1 TSDKPMFQLD
11 GKKYTQQQFATY
23 LKENFR
29 EGNKYPLEGIARELF
44 ADWTNETALELEK
57 SKLLTKYPEYKA
69 LMDEYHDG
77 ILLYEVMSDKVWN
90 KTMSDSSGLEAYYE
104 ANKSNY
110 MWAERVDAVIYE
122 TVSTDIAQKV
132 QDLLKKG
139 I

>member
-1 TSDKPMFQLD
+1 LSKKTMKWFDSNIDSSYYKGKWDASGLTSDKPMFQLD

-90 KTMSDSSGLEAYYE
+90 KAMSDTSGLEAYY
-104 ANKSNY
+104 
-110 MWAERVDAVIYE
+110 
-122 TVSTDIAQKV
+122 
-132 QDLLKKG
+132 
-139 I
+139 